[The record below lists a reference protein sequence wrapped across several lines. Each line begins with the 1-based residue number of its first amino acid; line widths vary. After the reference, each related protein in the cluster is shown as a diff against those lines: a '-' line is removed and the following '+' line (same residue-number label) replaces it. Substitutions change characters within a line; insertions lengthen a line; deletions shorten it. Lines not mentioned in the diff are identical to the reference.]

1 LTKKQERSL
10 EVSSHVSVILLTNQQ
25 AQAKQ
30 PSTRKDCGVA
40 VKHHGITAQVKSMLT
55 PLKHKIIVTTQ
66 AKV

>member
-1 LTKKQERSL
+1 
-10 EVSSHVSVILLTNQQ
+10 VILLTNQQ

-55 PLKHKIIVTTQ
+55 PLKHKITVTTQ